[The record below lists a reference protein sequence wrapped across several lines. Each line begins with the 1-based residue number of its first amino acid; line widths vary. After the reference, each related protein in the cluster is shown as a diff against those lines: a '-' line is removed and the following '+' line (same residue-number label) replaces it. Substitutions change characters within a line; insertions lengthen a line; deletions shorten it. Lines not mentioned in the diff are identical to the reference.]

1 MTHNNSPVIDQ
12 QNLLTRYNQPRQL
25 GRFNRLSRSR
35 IKDQAL
41 FPDILLWGQI
51 AHRRWP
57 GPSLISTQSL
67 FHSPKKLLPQFPL
80 LPMMFR
86 GCKEIKEDV
95 WVSGVIYSLGRRWR
109 NRVETRWSAD
119 WGAFDK
125 LWWSYANEGCGRIS
139 GLHDSISSSQTNTLT
154 GWAMNLYAGIH
165 TGSIISMIMKLK

>member
-1 MTHNNSPVIDQ
+1 MTHNNSAGIDQ
-12 QNLLTRYNQPRQL
+12 RDLLTRYNQPRQVR
-25 GRFNRLSRSR
+25 RFNRLYRSR

-41 FPDILLWGQI
+41 FPDILLCGQT
-51 AHRRWP
+51 AHRRFTQALV
-57 GPSLISTQSL
+57 PS
-67 FHSPKKLLPQFPL
+67 HKKLQLQFAL
-80 LPMMFR
+80 LPLVFHGGKT
-86 GCKEIKEDV
+86 GCKEIQEDV

-154 GWAMNLYAGIH
+154 GWAMNLSAAVH
-165 TGSIISMIMKLK
+165 TGSIICMIMKLK